1 MTGNVN
7 IKIWPDGTTYVF
19 QGTVVNNGAISDVST
34 IFTPGEGNE
43 MELHWASISHNDA
56 TASTITALIRDDGGN
71 TLIEMA
77 NIALVTQNSIIQ
89 VPPVGTATAVDGNFP
104 QFTRP
109 IMISGNM
116 DLILSALAIDDT
128 EGITVSLVA
137 RIIGDTPTLTT
148 VGGGTETVTTN
159 TSRVF

>member
-1 MTGNVN
+1 MRR
-7 IKIWPDGTTYVF
+7 IWPDGATYVF
-19 QGTVVNNGAISDVST
+19 QGTVVNNGAISDVSA

-56 TASTITALIRDDGGN
+56 TASTILALIRDDGAR

-77 NIALVTQNSIIQ
+77 NIAAVTTNSVIQ
-89 VPPVGTATAVDGNFP
+89 VPPVGSAPATGGNFP

-109 IMISGNM
+109 IMISGTM
-116 DLILSALAIDDT
+116 DLILTAEDIDDT
-128 EGITVSLVA
+128 EGITVALVA
-137 RIIGDTPTLTT
+137 RIIGDIPTLTT
-148 VGGGTETVTTN
+148 VGGGAETVTTN

>member
-1 MTGNVN
+1 MNRV
-7 IKIWPDGTTYVF
+7 WPDGATYVF

-56 TASTITALIRDDGGN
+56 TASTITVFIRDGSAG
-71 TLIEMA
+71 TLI
-77 NIALVTQNSIIQ
+77 ALADQASVTQNSVVQ
-89 VPPVGTATAVDGNFP
+89 VPPVGTVVGTGGNFP

-116 DLILSALAIDDT
+116 DIILTAETIDDT
-128 EGITVSLVA
+128 EGIAVSLVV
-137 RIIGDTPTLTT
+137 RIIGGIPTLTT